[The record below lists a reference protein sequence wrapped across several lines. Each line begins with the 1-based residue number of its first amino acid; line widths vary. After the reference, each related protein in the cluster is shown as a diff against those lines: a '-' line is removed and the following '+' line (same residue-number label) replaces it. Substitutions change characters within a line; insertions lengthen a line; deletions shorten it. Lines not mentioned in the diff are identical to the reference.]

1 MFRDGEVS
9 TKMWWLFSFPIRCSR
24 LTMTN
29 KLLKAALHLWKHRSG
44 ETVVR
49 KSHWMSFGKKVLKAI
64 KNNLKLNQI
73 PWKINEKEII
83 INNTASLQ
91 PTTLL
96 KMNSLMNLFWR
107 FQYFSSIS
115 LADFDTRRIQ
125 FLKSFIT

>member
-1 MFRDGEVS
+1 MEKNQLKCGDYFHFISGAHSWRWPASYCRRLYICENIDLV
-9 TKMWWLFSFPIRCSR
+9 KLWLEAVTGCLSE
-24 LTMTN
+24 N
-29 KLLKAALHLWKHRSG
+29 KC
-44 ETVVR
+44 
-49 KSHWMSFGKKVLKAI
+49 LKAI

-73 PWKINEKEII
+73 PWKINKKEII

-115 LADFDTRRIQ
+115 LADFDTIRIQ
-125 FLKSFIT
+125 FLKRFIT